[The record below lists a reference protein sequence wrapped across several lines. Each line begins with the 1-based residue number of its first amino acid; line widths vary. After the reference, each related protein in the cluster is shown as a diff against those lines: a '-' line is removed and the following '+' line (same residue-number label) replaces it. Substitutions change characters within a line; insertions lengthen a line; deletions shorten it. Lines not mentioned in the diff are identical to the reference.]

1 MQLITIKESHY
12 SSELAILKSRFESEG
27 IICII
32 QGELT
37 SQVLSHIPAM
47 NAKLQVRK
55 SDFEKVR
62 EIMIEIGEWQNEKTK
77 IVCPKCGSENF
88 KIKRS
93 LKEQWLFLLA
103 FFMALITFVAFVNYK
118 HSSLLVCKKC
128 KHEFHS

>member
-12 SSELAILKSRFESEG
+12 SSELAILKSRLESEG
-27 IICII
+27 IKCII

-62 EIMIEIGEWQNEKTK
+62 KIMIETGEWQKEKVK

-93 LKEQWLFLLA
+93 SKERWRIFIA
-103 FFMALITFVAFVNYK
+103 VFMALITFVAFANYK

-128 KHEFHS
+128 KHEFHN